1 MWDERYGDRAQQLV
15 FIGVGL
21 DVPGVQQAFEAALIT
36 DAEEAGGVALWS
48 TFLDPLPAW
57 V

>member
-1 MWDERYGDRAQQLV
+1 
-15 FIGVGL
+15 
-21 DVPGVQQAFEAALIT
+21 VQQAFEAALIT

-48 TFLDPLPAW
+48 TFPDPLPAW